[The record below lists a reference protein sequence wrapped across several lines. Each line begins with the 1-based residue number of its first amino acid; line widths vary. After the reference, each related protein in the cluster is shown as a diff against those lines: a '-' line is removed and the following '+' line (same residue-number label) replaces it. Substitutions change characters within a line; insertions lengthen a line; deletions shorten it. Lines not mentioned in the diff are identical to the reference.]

1 MAAIMTPTTTAVLA
15 MATATSSRQ
24 PLHHSSSRQAAP
36 AAMRPQ
42 APGAGPGL
50 ADDRE
55 THD

>member
-1 MAAIMTPTTTAVLA
+1 MAAITTQTTTAVLA

-24 PLHHSSSRQAAP
+24 PLHHSFQPPGGPSRYAA
-36 AAMRPQ
+36 Q

>member
-24 PLHHSSSRQAAP
+24 PLHHSFQPPGGPSRHA
-36 AAMRPQ
+36 